1 MHNAWTKHLVARQV
15 IVDARL
21 ASHVGDGEDG
31 YDGTAGETLLQR
43 AEDALYTANM
53 ASYNTFIQIF
63 NEKYPTLQGQ
73 YTEEAPNKN
82 TLGEQVENLREQVTT
97 MQTGLATFQC
107 VEYMNIIFSINLCF
121 ENLSGNRP

>member
-53 ASYNTFIQIF
+53 ASYNTLYRYSMRSIRLFRVS
-63 NEKYPTLQGQ
+63 TLKKLQ
-73 YTEEAPNKN
+73 TRIL
-82 TLGEQVENLREQVTT
+82 LGSRLKIYV
-97 MQTGLATFQC
+97 
-107 VEYMNIIFSINLCF
+107 SK
-121 ENLSGNRP
+121 SRPCRLD

>member
-63 NEKYPTLQGQ
+63 NEKYPILQGQ

-97 MQTGLATFQC
+97 MQTGLATFQY